1 MEFLTEAQEQCYNQ
15 IREMLESLF
24 GDDVVPREDVP
35 VFGLHMGSALAE
47 AVVYPWAEDDAVV
60 TTRAYVVRGAEVTAD
75 LMRFLLQENDK
86 LRFGGFGI
94 DEDGDIFFQHAIVGS
109 TADPEELRASLLAVV
124 ITADEYDDKIIEK
137 YGGQSALDFIKE
149 ALEEIQLQLDETD
162 ADTEEAATPAK

>member
-1 MEFLTEAQEQCYNQ
+1 MAMEFLSEAQKACYGRV
-15 IREMLESLF
+15 REMLEQVF

-47 AVVYPWAEDDAVV
+47 SVVYPWAEDDAVI
-60 TTRAYVVRGAEVTAD
+60 TTRAYVVRGTTVTPE
-75 LMRFLLQENDK
+75 LMRYLLEENDK
-86 LRFGGFGI
+86 LRFGGFGL

-124 ITADEYDDKIIEK
+124 ITADEYDDKIIER

-149 ALEEIQLQLDETD
+149 ALEEMREQGVGEGET
-162 ADTEEAATPAK
+162 ATA